1 MAAKGIQLAI
11 TQTAVAVVIGG
22 VVEALLPKRTEDAS
36 LTTQVFEALV
46 QAGVTGF
53 AIVSVSYLVQPSG
66 VDPTHGIPFQMS
78 LLSAQPGLAARLAAL
93 SAVVNAQVARVVQQ
107 MAPPSAKA

>member
-53 AIVSVSYLVQPSG
+53 AIVSVSYRGYPEARYVTFWVPRYPSNSMRRR
-66 VDPTHGIPFQMS
+66 PRP
-78 LLSAQPGLAARLAAL
+78 L
-93 SAVVNAQVARVVQQ
+93 
-107 MAPPSAKA
+107 